1 MNSLLEKV
9 TSFQDLTFYEMKN
22 LMNQIMTE
30 KISSNV
36 VSAFITALAMKGE
49 TVDEISAAAQVLREN
64 FTSVNTDKDVVD
76 TCGTGGDGL
85 KTFNIS
91 TCASFVAAGA
101 GVKIAKHGGRSV
113 SSSSGSADVL
123 ER

>member
-1 MNSLLEKV
+1 MNSLLKKV
-9 TSFQDLTFYEMKN
+9 TSFQDLTFDEMKN
-22 LMNQIMTE
+22 SMNQIMTG

-76 TCGTGGDGL
+76 TCGTGVM
-85 KTFNIS
+85 
-91 TCASFVAAGA
+91 A
-101 GVKIAKHGGRSV
+101 
-113 SSSSGSADVL
+113 
-123 ER
+123 